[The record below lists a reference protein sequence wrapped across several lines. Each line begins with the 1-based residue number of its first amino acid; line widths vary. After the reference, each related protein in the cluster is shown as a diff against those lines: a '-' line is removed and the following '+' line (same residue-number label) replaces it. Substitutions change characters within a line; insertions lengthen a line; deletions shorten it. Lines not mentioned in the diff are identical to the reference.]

1 MTALHEQCA
10 EPLPDAA
17 RAAIALFNAGEYYA
31 QHDAFELLWAAE
43 PRSIR
48 DLYRAILQVG
58 VAYYQITRGN
68 ERGGW
73 KMLKRAEGWLAGLP
87 SVCQA
92 VDVAA
97 LMADAAAV
105 RVELERRAGLVE
117 PPPFDQTLLK
127 GVRLI
132 TG

>member
-1 MTALHEQCA
+1 MTELHDQCA

-43 PRSIR
+43 PRPIR

-73 KMLKRAEGWLAGLP
+73 KMLKRAERWLAPLP
-87 SVCQA
+87 PVCQG

-97 LMADAAAV
+97 LTADAAAV
-105 RVELERRAGLVE
+105 RLELERRAALVAA
-117 PPPFDQTLLK
+117 PPFDQALLK
-127 GVRLI
+127 GVRLLA
-132 TG
+132 